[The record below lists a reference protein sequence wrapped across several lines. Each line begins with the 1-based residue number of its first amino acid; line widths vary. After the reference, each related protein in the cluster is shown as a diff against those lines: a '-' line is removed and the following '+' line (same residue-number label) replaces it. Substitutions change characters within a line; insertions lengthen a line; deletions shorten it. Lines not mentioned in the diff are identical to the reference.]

1 MSSGGYGETTNM
13 AVADMSEP
21 GSTFK
26 VASMMVA
33 LDDGVVHPNDTI
45 DVGNGLWKGGGS
57 TVRDHNAHHGGYGR
71 LSAAQT
77 IVNSSNVGVAKI
89 IYRGYANRPDD
100 YVQKIRD
107 LGFGED
113 LKLEI
118 DGYARARIRKRGLR
132 GNYVYFMTRKS
143 PIESQSI
150 ITERQI
156 GPDEYISYLN
166 SIPSPDEVLVH
177 KLRRNF
183 VWAKQYFEVD
193 DFIEPKR
200 DYQVLE
206 ISCAPDQEVKF
217 PPFIEVIKEVT
228 GDPVYGRL

>member
-1 MSSGGYGETTNM
+1 MQVKGEIPFGVETDLYQAYIDMEDGSS
-13 AVADMSEP
+13 V
-21 GSTFK
+21 
-26 VASMMVA
+26 
-33 LDDGVVHPNDTI
+33 
-45 DVGNGLWKGGGS
+45 
-57 TVRDHNAHHGGYGR
+57 
-71 LSAAQT
+71 
-77 IVNSSNVGVAKI
+77 
-89 IYRGYANRPDD
+89 
-100 YVQKIRD
+100 
-107 LGFGED
+107 
-113 LKLEI
+113 
-118 DGYARARIRKRGLR
+118 RIRKRGLR
-132 GNYVYFMTRKS
+132 GNYVYFVTRKS
-143 PIESQSI
+143 PVESQPI

-166 SIPSPDEVLVH
+166 SIACPEEVLVH

-200 DYQVLE
+200 DYQILE